1 MKIITN
7 RKVETLTA
15 GQIAERYSN
24 LDSLNKDDVKA
35 FQSWFNTNYA
45 RPPFANKPLTVDGVY
60 GKLSKAAYDKY
71 GAEFEKTQPAKKSGS
86 VGEVVELG
94 APKKSLMD
102 KFNELTTTK
111 KALVIGGSAILLAGL
126 VYLIIPK
133 KAKK

>member
-24 LDSLNKDDVKA
+24 LDSSNKDSVKA
-35 FQSWFNTNYA
+35 FQSWFNAKYTK
-45 RPPFANKPLTVDGVY
+45 PPFINKPLVVDGVY
-60 GKLSKAAYDKY
+60 GKLSKDAYAKY
-71 GAEFEKTQPAKKSGS
+71 GAEFEKTQSTPKNA
-86 VGEVVELG
+86 EVVELG